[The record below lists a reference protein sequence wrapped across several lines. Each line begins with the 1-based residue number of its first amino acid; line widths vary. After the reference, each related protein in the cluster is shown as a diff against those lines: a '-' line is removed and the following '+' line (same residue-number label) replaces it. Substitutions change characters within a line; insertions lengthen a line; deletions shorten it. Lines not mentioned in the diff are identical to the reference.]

1 MDDTPDKIRRNLVFV
16 SAALILSK
24 FLGVNFSG
32 ANLPILG
39 DTLSVIGE
47 KERIWWAILF
57 LWCYFAYR
65 FVSLKNT
72 QRVVRNYR
80 KSIQKLIVIREKQ
93 DKINAV
99 KRAMYRK
106 KSMIPC
112 IASFYFGAQQ
122 LPFSKNEKLGGPIE
136 DVTLAYMGVSVKS
149 RLKDKIEGHVEV
161 FVKNEKDNIILA
173 RNFFKSD
180 CCTLEE
186 AAHKRPPRFYFP
198 VHTKIE
204 RIVPL
209 YFPWIYIVVS
219 VRTAFTEK
227 FAEVMIALFIAL
239 CGLIVSVSYIINPP
253 HLTKPTS
260 TWCQPMKYADAGRS
274 PAK

>member
-1 MDDTPDKIRRNLVFV
+1 MDDSPDKIRRNLVVV
-16 SAALILSK
+16 SAALIISK

-47 KERIWWAILF
+47 KDRIWWAILF

-72 QRVVRNYR
+72 QRVVRDYP
-80 KSIQKLIVIREKQ
+80 KSIQKLITIREKQ
-93 DKINAV
+93 DKVNAV
-99 KRAMYRK
+99 KRAASGK
-106 KSMIPC
+106 KSLIPC
-112 IASFYFGAQQ
+112 YATFYFGAEKF
-122 LPFSKNEKLGGPIE
+122 PFPKSEKLGVPIE
-136 DVTLAYMGVSVKS
+136 DVTLTYMCVTKKERFKDESEGSVN
-149 RLKDKIEGHVEV
+149 V
-161 FVKNEKDNIILA
+161 FLKNEKDNLLLGKH
-173 RNFFKSD
+173 FFKTD
-180 CCTLEE
+180 QCTDESNEE
-186 AAHKRPPRFYFP
+186 KPLFYFS
-198 VHTKIE
+198 VHTDIK
-204 RIVPL
+204 RILPL
-209 YFPWIYIVVS
+209 YFPWVYTVVS
-219 VRTAFTEK
+219 IRAAFTEK

-253 HLTKPTS
+253 HLTKPSS

>member
-1 MDDTPDKIRRNLVFV
+1 MDDSPDKVRRNLVVV
-16 SAALILSK
+16 SAALIISK

-72 QRVVRNYR
+72 QRVVRDYP
-80 KSIQKLIVIREKQ
+80 KLIQKLIVIREKL

-99 KRAMYRK
+99 KRAALGK
-106 KSMIPC
+106 KSIIPC
-112 IASFYFGAQQ
+112 YASFYFGAQQ
-122 LPFSKNEKLGGPIE
+122 LPFSKSEKLGVPIE
-136 DVTLAYMGVSVKS
+136 DVTMTYMSAPDKS

-161 FVKNEKDNIILA
+161 FIKNEKNNISLA
-173 RNFFKSD
+173 EIFFKSG
-180 CCTLEE
+180 CCAIEVN
-186 AAHKRPPRFYFP
+186 HKVTQYYFP
-198 VHTKIE
+198 VQTKIE
-204 RIVPL
+204 RILPL
-209 YFPWIYIVVS
+209 YFSWIYIVVS
-219 VRTAFTEK
+219 VKTAFTEK

-239 CGLIVSVSYIINPP
+239 CGLIVSVSYIIHPP
-253 HLTKPTS
+253 SLTKPTS